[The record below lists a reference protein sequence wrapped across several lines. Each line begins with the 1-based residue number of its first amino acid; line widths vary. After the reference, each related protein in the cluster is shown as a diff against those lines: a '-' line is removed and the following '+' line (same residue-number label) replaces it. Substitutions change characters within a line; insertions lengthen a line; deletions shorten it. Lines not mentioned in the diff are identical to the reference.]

1 MTDEE
6 PGATEAA
13 AATRATLNR
22 KKRSRV
28 GHRASATRL
37 INQATPL
44 MEAAEH
50 CNKERVEIT
59 HERVLIECPGI
70 QHAVHMCCLVYVLS
84 LHACSLLVS
93 QNSTVSTLC

>member
-1 MTDEE
+1 MRLVMLLERVLH
-6 PGATEAA
+6 AK
-13 AATRATLNR
+13 TRP
-22 KKRSRV
+22 V
-28 GHRASATRL
+28 EC
-37 INQATPL
+37 
-44 MEAAEH
+44 MH

>member
-1 MTDEE
+1 MIIHNDSSISVVS
-6 PGATEAA
+6 
-13 AATRATLNR
+13 NSYSS
-22 KKRSRV
+22 KRTVS
-28 GHRASATRL
+28 S
-37 INQATPL
+37 II
-44 MEAAEH
+44 MESLH

>member
-1 MTDEE
+1 MGLYMD
-6 PGATEAA
+6 
-13 AATRATLNR
+13 
-22 KKRSRV
+22 
-28 GHRASATRL
+28 
-37 INQATPL
+37 IPL
-44 MEAAEH
+44 Q
-50 CNKERVEIT
+50 NKERVEIT